1 MEGSTTNGGV
11 SILGN
16 LQEDNKFTIVA
27 ADCSI
32 SSKEKTKTQRL
43 TQAFIDIEFRK
54 DSETSYFSYF
64 IFQNYFCHQITIKQ
78 LVGKDKKD
86 DKNWKTVLKNYTL
99 MENPHFESDAQNWHI
114 IGTELVSLNNF
125 NPTHN
130 NIDCYSLTKTSTGG
144 L

>member
-1 MEGSTTNGGV
+1 MEGSTTNGAV
-11 SILGN
+11 SILGG

-32 SSKEKTKTQRL
+32 SSKEKTKTQRP

-78 LVGKDKKD
+78 FVGKNASDKKD

-114 IGTELVSLNNF
+114 IGTELVS
-125 NPTHN
+125 
-130 NIDCYSLTKTSTGG
+130 
-144 L
+144 